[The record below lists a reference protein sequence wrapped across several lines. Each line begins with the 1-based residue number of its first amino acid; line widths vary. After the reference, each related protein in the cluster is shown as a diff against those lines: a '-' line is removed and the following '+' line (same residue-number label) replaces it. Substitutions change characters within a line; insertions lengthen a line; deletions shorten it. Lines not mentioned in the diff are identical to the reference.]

1 MAPRPAILRPDAT
14 VGKVRLNVDTWRW
27 VRIRAAEQH
36 TTMSAVVEEALQ
48 EKQARDDQST

>member
-14 VGKVRLNVDTWRW
+14 VGKVRLNVDTWLW
-27 VRIRAAEQH
+27 VRVRAAEQH

-48 EKQARDDQST
+48 KAQDDQSS

>member
-27 VRIRAAEQH
+27 VRIRAAEQA
-36 TTMSAVVEEALQ
+36 TTMSAVVVEALQ
-48 EKQARDDQST
+48 QARATSEPSP

>member
-14 VGKVRLNVDTWRW
+14 NGKVRLNVDTWLW
-27 VRIRAAEQH
+27 VRVRAAEQH

-48 EKQARDDQST
+48 QARATSE